1 MLTEKTE
8 NWAVV
13 FEKHSVG
20 KGVAM
25 LVKIWFVFVATL
37 VALVCLAERGHAQE
51 FNAEKHY
58 SVAFLACDASGHCER
73 VKRTLDADN
82 EIQCMLKAGMVGAVE
97 WLKERPG
104 WRLSEMRCA
113 KDGEAYL

>member
-20 KGVAM
+20 KEVAM

-37 VALVCLAERGHAQE
+37 VALVCLAERG
-51 FNAEKHY
+51 
-58 SVAFLACDASGHCER
+58 
-73 VKRTLDADN
+73 
-82 EIQCMLKAGMVGAVE
+82 
-97 WLKERPG
+97 
-104 WRLSEMRCA
+104 MRRNSTPRSIIPSPS
-113 KDGEAYL
+113 